1 MAKSKAK
8 FYAVLAGHKP
18 GIYLTW
24 AECQEQT
31 KGFKGAKYKSFPT
44 REEANLFMKGEVVV
58 TSAEKK
64 KEDYIVAA
72 KEAER
77 YAIEVS
83 KEAGTVAIY
92 TDGSRKQKPESEDFV
107 FGCGVAIIDGG
118 DIQHSF
124 GKASDYKPY
133 AVYENVAGELLG
145 AGEAF
150 RYLQNN
156 RPDVKKVVFFY
167 DYQGI
172 GHWAQHTWKAKNDMT
187 QRYVA
192 FMDTFRQETGVEIDF
207 RHVKGHVGNKFNEHV
222 DEIAGRVIDEFIAKL
237 QKGA

>member
-44 REEANLFMKGEVVV
+44 REEAELYMTGEVVV

-77 YAIEVS
+77 YAIEAS
-83 KEAGTVAIY
+83 MQAGTVAIY
-92 TDGSRKQKPESEDFV
+92 TDGSRKKKPESEELV
-107 FGCGVAIIDGG
+107 FGYGVAVVDGG
-118 DIQHSF
+118 DIYHSF
-124 GKASDYKPY
+124 GGASDYQPY

-145 AGEAF
+145 AVEAF
-150 RYLQNN
+150 RYIEKN
-156 RPDVKKVVFFY
+156 RPDVKKVVLFY

-172 GHWAQHTWKAKNDMT
+172 GNWAQHTWKAKNIMT
-187 QRYVA
+187 QRYVV
-192 FMDTFRQETGVEIDF
+192 FMDEFREKTGVEIEF

-222 DEIAGRVIDEFIAKL
+222 DGIAGKSIDDFVAKL
-237 QKGA
+237 PKGA